1 MNPGSAAAY
10 GLLVCEICALA
21 QRPARAAAAG
31 CCVRCGARLHLRR
44 PDALARAWGL
54 LLASALFYV
63 PAYALPIMQSNS
75 LFGAQSDTILSG
87 IAYLWASGSWLVAM
101 VIFVASVV
109 VPFAKLAALTLL
121 LATAQ
126 RRSAWRQRDRARLY
140 RLVELTGRWSM
151 VDVFVVALLA
161 ALLHFPPFAQ
171 VTPGPGAFAF
181 CAMVVFSILA
191 AAAFDPRLT
200 WDSAAGAR
208 QAR

>member
-10 GLLVCEICALA
+10 GLLVCEACALA
-21 QRPARAAAAG
+21 QRPAAGGSAG
-31 CCVRCGARLHLRR
+31 CCVRCGAPLHARR
-44 PDALARAWGL
+44 PDALARAWAL
-54 LLASALFYV
+54 LLASGLFYV
-63 PAYALPIMQSNS
+63 PAYALPIMHSNS

-87 IAYLWASGSWLVAM
+87 IAYLWASGSWLVAL

-121 LATAQ
+121 LGAAQ
-126 RRSAWRQRDRARLY
+126 RRSRWRQHERARLY
-140 RLVELTGRWSM
+140 RFVELTGRWSM

-161 ALLHFPPFAQ
+161 ALLRFPPFAQ

-181 CAMVVFSILA
+181 CAMVVFSLFA

-200 WDSAAGAR
+200 WDAAPAAP